1 MINLKKVLAG
11 VMASAMMF
19 SAVGCSMVEKTEEGI
34 RKTVVAKVYGEKIT
48 LGEIDDS
55 LNGFFVKVKEQ
66 YGENYKE
73 NAEVMQYIAQQ
84 RMSVLDTAVQ
94 DRIFAAKAKELNIM
108 PTDEELT
115 AKADEKLAEMKAA
128 YESEEKFKETLT
140 MLGVTEEELI
150 KDVKLSTISELVYDE
165 VTKDVKPTDE
175 DYKKYYEENKNSYT
189 EKTNRVR
196 PAHILVEDEATAKE
210 IIEKL
215 NNGEDF
221 AKLAVEYGTDGTAT
235 EELGGDLDWVE
246 YNSTQIDQT
255 FLLAAKSL
263 EKDTYTPTPVH
274 TQFGYHVIK
283 CLDKEE
289 YPIQSYDEVK
299 DKVEA
304 TVLKNQKD
312 ALWKETF
319 TKWQDEA
326 DVKLYEEKLSE

>member
-34 RKTVVAKVYGEKIT
+34 RKTVVAKVYGEKVT

-55 LNGFFVKVKEQ
+55 LGGFFVKVKEQ

-84 RMSVLDTAVQ
+84 RLSVLDTAVQ

-115 AKADEKLAEMKAA
+115 AKADEKLTEMKAA

-140 MLGVTEEELI
+140 MLGVTEEELV

-165 VTKDVKPTDE
+165 VTKDVKPTEE

-196 PAHILVEDEATAKE
+196 PAHIVVKDEATAKE

-215 NNGEDF
+215 NGGADF
-221 AKLAVEYGTDGTAT
+221 AELAAEYGTDAT
-235 EELGGDLDWVE
+235 KDKGGDLDWVE

-255 FLLAAKSL
+255 FLLAAKAL
-263 EKDTYTPTPVH
+263 EKGAYTPTPIH

-289 YPIQSYDEVK
+289 YPVQAYDEVK

-304 TVLKNQKD
+304 AVLKEQKD

-319 TKWQDEA
+319 TKWQEEA

>member
-1 MINLKKVLAG
+1 MIKLKKVLAG

-66 YGENYKE
+66 YGENFKE
-73 NAEVMQYIAQQ
+73 NAEVMQYVAQQ

-108 PTDEELT
+108 PTDEELN
-115 AKADEKLAEMKAA
+115 AKADEKLAEMKKA
-128 YESEEKFKETLT
+128 YETEEKFQETLT
-140 MLGVTEEELI
+140 MIGVTEEELI
-150 KDVKLSTISELVYDE
+150 KDVKLSVVSELVYDE
-165 VTKDVKPTDE
+165 VTKDVKPTEE
-175 DYKKYYEENKNSYT
+175 DYKEYYETNKNSYT
-189 EKTNRVR
+189 EKPNRVR
-196 PAHILVEDEATAKE
+196 PAHIVVKDEATAKE

-215 NNGEDF
+215 NNGADF
-221 AKLAVEYGTDGTAT
+221 AELAAEYGTDAT
-235 EELGGDLDWVE
+235 KDKGGDLDWVE
-246 YNSTQIDQT
+246 YDSTKIDKT
-255 FLLAAKSL
+255 FLLAAKAL
-263 EKDTYTPTPVH
+263 EKGTYTPAPVQ

-289 YPIQSYDEVK
+289 YPVQAYEEVK
-299 DKVEA
+299 EQVEA

-312 ALWKETF
+312 DLWKETF
-319 TKWQDEA
+319 KKWQDEA
-326 DVKLYEEKLSE
+326 DIKLYEEKLSE